1 MFKCMFL
8 FHEYDYIFS
17 YIHIYIFSKI
27 YICICIFFPKY
38 LHAYVYFSF
47 PGSQRVVKRKR
58 EKESMLGTPKVN
70 VSFFKLLLKF

>member
-1 MFKCMFL
+1 MTIYF
-8 FHEYDYIFS
+8 
-17 YIHIYIFSKI
+17 HIYIYI
-27 YICICIFFPKY
+27 YFPKYIYAYVYFFPKY
-38 LHAYVYFSF
+38 IHAYVYFSF